1 MIHASIAG
9 GDDALAGE
17 ILQILLYHPDV
28 EVISVCC
35 PHLAGQAIDE
45 VHHGMIGDTDLRFS
59 SSIDFEKT
67 NMVFVCTMQPDAFFA
82 EIPDGVRI
90 VDLTEA
96 HINADDD
103 YVYGFCELNRKPLV
117 RGALHAAVPSP
128 VAQAVL
134 LALVPLANSLM
145 INADVN
151 IKVSADVTEQ
161 DLAEISAVIN
171 ALQLSFTHALH
182 ADTEK
187 LYGSRRA
194 LLAEISFDC
203 NIEVAHIIE
212 VFNSFYD
219 DHNFA
224 FVIGR
229 EPQAADVANTNK
241 GILHIR
247 REDDRLVISVAIDP
261 LIKGAAG
268 TAVHCMNLLFGLH
281 ERVGL
286 TLKPALC

>member
-1 MIHASIAG
+1 
-9 GDDALAGE
+9 
-17 ILQILLYHPDV
+17 
-28 EVISVCC
+28 
-35 PHLAGQAIDE
+35 
-45 VHHGMIGDTDLRFS
+45 
-59 SSIDFEKT
+59 
-67 NMVFVCTMQPDAFFA
+67 
-82 EIPDGVRI
+82 
-90 VDLTEA
+90 
-96 HINADDD
+96 
-103 YVYGFCELNRKPLV
+103 LV

-161 DLAEISAVIN
+161 DMAEISAVIN

-203 NIEVAHIIE
+203 NIEVAHIVE
-212 VFNSFYD
+212 VFDSFYD

-247 REDDRLVISVAIDP
+247 RDDDRLVISVAIDP

>member
-161 DLAEISAVIN
+161 DMAEISAVIN

-203 NIEVAHIIE
+203 NIEVAHIVE
-212 VFNSFYD
+212 VFDSFYD

>member
-28 EVISVCC
+28 EVIGVCC

-203 NIEVAHIIE
+203 NIEVTHIIE

-286 TLKPALC
+286 TLKPAFC